1 MKKPIVVAACEVT
14 LYSSKALKHA
24 SEIYL
29 HLYVTSTI
37 PVGIPSTL
45 EPRPK
50 PLMTGPPINHGSIG
64 KVPSI
69 PVQKN

>member
-1 MKKPIVVAACEVT
+1 V
-14 LYSSKALKHA
+14 LKHA

-29 HLYVTSTI
+29 QLACSTI

-50 PLMTGPPINHGSIG
+50 PLITGPPINHGSIA

-69 PVQKN
+69 PTQKNEKQIN